1 MSDLTL
7 VYLKINFNLILILIQ
22 RVKLRADNTFMIKDK
37 AHNNCFAINGREVNG
52 GLLFSYTFST
62 ISAYHGMDDSLNLEI
77 AANSRYL
84 NKQK

>member
-7 VYLKINFNLILILIQ
+7 VYLKISLILILIQ

-62 ISAYHGMDDSLNLEI
+62 ISAYHGTDDSLNLEI

-84 NKQK
+84 NKEK